1 MIAKEQEKEMTDEKE
16 SILNRIQKLLRMSI
30 ENGASENEAMQ
41 AADKAQKL
49 LQEHNLS
56 IADIKDDSIVEPI
69 NSEEVEVDRDLW
81 KGYIRNATA
90 KLYFCT
96 TYQTNKLDK
105 NYKRVKVITFVGRKS
120 NRMVA
125 TEMCKYFIN
134 TIDQLAEAEFR
145 EVPGSRASINKMSH
159 AFKQGAASKLSGR
172 LRERYEEI
180 APAYIA
186 PGNPDGL
193 PILYKNEQQ
202 AISTWLADQGIKL
215 TSTSSRMSIRDRVA
229 YSRGKE
235 KANGIGINTQINGA
249 TKSRMLGR

>member
-1 MIAKEQEKEMTDEKE
+1 MTDEKE
-16 SILNRIQKLLRMSI
+16 SVLNRIQKLLKMST

-56 IADIKDDSIVEPI
+56 IADIKDDSQAEPMD
-69 NSEEVEVDRDLW
+69 SEDIEVDRDLW

-90 KLYFCT
+90 KLYFCKTYT
-96 TYQTNKLDK
+96 TMKFDSR
-105 NYKRVKVITFVGRKS
+105 YKKVKVITFVGRKS

-134 TIDQLAEAEFR
+134 TVDRLAAEEFR
-145 EVPGSRASINKMSH
+145 EVPGSRATINRMAH

-172 LRERYEEI
+172 LRERYNEI
-180 APAYIA
+180 VPDYI
-186 PGNPDGL
+186 PQGNPDGL
-193 PILYKNEQQ
+193 PVLYKNEQM
-202 AISTWLADQGIKL
+202 AITKWLENQGIKL
-215 TSTSSRMSIRDRVA
+215 RTAKSSMSIRDRVA
-229 YSRGKE
+229 YSRGSE
-235 KANGIGINTQINGA
+235 KGDGIGINTQINVR